1 MVDRRIINSMEQ
13 AGDIYRVIL
22 VSALIF
28 VIMIKTFFFMRMF
41 DSMAHLVSMI
51 QQVANDLRAFI
62 VFFFILI

>member
-1 MVDRRIINSMEQ
+1 MEQ